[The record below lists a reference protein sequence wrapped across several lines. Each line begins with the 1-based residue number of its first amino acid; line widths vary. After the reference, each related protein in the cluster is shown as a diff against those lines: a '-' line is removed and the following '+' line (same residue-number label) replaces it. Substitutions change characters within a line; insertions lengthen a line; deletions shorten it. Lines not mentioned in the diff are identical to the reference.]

1 MALSLVG
8 TFPRETLD
16 ACAETMHVI
25 GEARDDNF
33 DDLLG
38 KPCGGD
44 GRAVEVSGNGPPER
58 ILRILTRPRYQTRSA
73 NGLITPVVVV
83 VKRSDEPEE

>member
-1 MALSLVG
+1 MSLVG
-8 TFPRETLD
+8 TFPSDTPD

-25 GEARDDNF
+25 DEVRDDNF

-44 GRAVEVSGNGPPER
+44 GRVVEVSGNGPPER

-73 NGLITPVVVV
+73 NGSTTPVVVV
-83 VKRSDEPEE
+83 VKRSDEE